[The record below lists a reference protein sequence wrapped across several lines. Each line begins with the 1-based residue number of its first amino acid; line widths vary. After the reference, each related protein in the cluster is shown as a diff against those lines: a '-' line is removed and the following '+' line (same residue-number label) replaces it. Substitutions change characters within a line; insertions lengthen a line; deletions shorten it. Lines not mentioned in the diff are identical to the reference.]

1 MSKGNNYKFLFSIYD
16 EVTKLFEA
24 PFVDLNKG
32 SAMRRI
38 QDLMQSNPQ
47 SPYAKFPHD
56 YKLMLVGTW
65 NEETGYM
72 YSNDKTTDLVVALE
86 DITTKKE

>member
-1 MSKGNNYKFLFSIYD
+1 MTKGNNYKFLFSIYD